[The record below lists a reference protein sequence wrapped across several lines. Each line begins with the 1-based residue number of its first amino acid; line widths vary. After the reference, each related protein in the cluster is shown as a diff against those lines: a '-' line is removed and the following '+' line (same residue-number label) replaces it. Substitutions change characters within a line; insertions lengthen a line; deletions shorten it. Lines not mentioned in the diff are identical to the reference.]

1 MLKIHDTAKTAA
13 RTTVFA
19 VYIKHNSIFFCV
31 VRTVLAP
38 CQYRGLPQAERCRLV
53 VPFPRIDTRQ
63 RWRCSLVAIYLPP
76 HLILGSGASVMH
88 HCFYSDVAH
97 GIYTLH
103 FPPLYASQQHK
114 EKKQQIDS
122 EKKCCCFRAYRRITI
137 SLQMRNLQPN

>member
-13 RTTVFA
+13 RTAVFA
-19 VYIKHNSIFFCV
+19 VYIKHNSISFCV

-38 CQYRGLPQAERCRLV
+38 CQYRGLPLSERCRLV
-53 VPFPRIDTRQ
+53 VPFPRIDARQ
-63 RWRCSLVAIYLPP
+63 RWHCSLVAIYLPP

-88 HCFYSDVAH
+88 HYFYSDVAH

-114 EKKQQIDS
+114 EKKTTDRL
-122 EKKCCCFRAYRRITI
+122 EKKCCCSRAYRRTTI
-137 SLQMRNLQPN
+137 SLQMKNLQPN